1 MSALQLD
8 FFKSEETCE
17 IELLRKE
24 VSTLKLSLDK
34 CRKSLFARH
43 GEHEKI
49 IQDLSDRLF
58 LLERNIC
65 LGNVD
70 V

>member
-1 MSALQLD
+1 MSALQLE
-8 FFKSEETCE
+8 FWKSESDCE
-17 IELLRKE
+17 LEALRKE
-24 VSTLKLSLDK
+24 VSNLNKSLDK
-34 CRKSLFARH
+34 QRKSLFARH

-65 LGNVD
+65 LGNIEI
-70 V
+70 

>member
-1 MSALQLD
+1 MSALQLE
-8 FFKSEETCE
+8 FWKSEADCE
-17 IELLRKE
+17 IDSLRKE
-24 VSTLKLSLDK
+24 VCDLKKSQDK
-34 CRKSLFARH
+34 IRKSLFARH

-65 LGNVD
+65 LGSVQ